1 MWGGRQLTSC
11 VNVAVLWALVP
22 LAYGAPP
29 DPTYVAGLWD
39 NAADDVVVTLATSST
54 CLTDTHSANDLLR
67 FLVVFAPV
75 PPGEQRLLPAATLSF
90 HPSRAP
96 PPS

>member
-1 MWGGRQLTSC
+1 

-29 DPTYVAGLWD
+29 DPTYAAGLWD
-39 NAADDVVVTLATSST
+39 NADHDGVVILATSST
-54 CLTDTHSANDLLR
+54 CLTDTHSANDLIR
-67 FLVVFAPV
+67 FPVVVAPV
-75 PPGEQRLLPAATLSF
+75 PPGEQRLRPAATFSF
-90 HPSRAP
+90 DSPRAP